1 MLANGMA
8 DSAQLTIL
16 TRAVDD
22 YCAKYRIAGGRDR
35 EEVATRVMALFR
47 RGISDSRALAVA
59 LEKSSGSLHIRAAFD
74 CGRLSTV
81 ILAATVA

>member
-22 YCAKYRIAGGRDR
+22 YCAKYRIARGRDR
-35 EEVATRVMALFR
+35 EEIATCVMALFR

-59 LEKSSGSLHIRAAFD
+59 LEKSSGIRAAFD
-74 CGRLSTV
+74 CGRLSTA